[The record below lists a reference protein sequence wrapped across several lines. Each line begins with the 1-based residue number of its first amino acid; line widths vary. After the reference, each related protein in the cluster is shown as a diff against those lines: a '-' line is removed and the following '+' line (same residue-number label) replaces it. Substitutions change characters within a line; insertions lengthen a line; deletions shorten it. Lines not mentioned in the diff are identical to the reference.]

1 MRTQV
6 VLSAVTVLAAVLL
19 SPATGSAQ
27 GSPSTQDIIKSLTP
41 TGISGPT
48 RGIRV
53 GPSAAPT
60 QTRPQVTSAPA
71 VSLTVQFATGSAELA
86 PQAIQTLDR
95 LGQALTD
102 RSLSDYRFR
111 IEGHT
116 DTVGTPAANQALSE
130 RRAAAVVDYLVNTFH
145 VDRSRVQPIG
155 MGEDGLAIATPD
167 QTPEARNRRVQVV
180 NIGS

>member
-102 RSLSDYRFR
+102 RSLGCAEICGATDWTGGGLDESPDPPPPQAISDVESSKCARCR
-111 IEGHT
+111 
-116 DTVGTPAANQALSE
+116 TV
-130 RRAAAVVDYLVNTFH
+130 R
-145 VDRSRVQPIG
+145 
-155 MGEDGLAIATPD
+155 M
-167 QTPEARNRRVQVV
+167 AR
-180 NIGS
+180 